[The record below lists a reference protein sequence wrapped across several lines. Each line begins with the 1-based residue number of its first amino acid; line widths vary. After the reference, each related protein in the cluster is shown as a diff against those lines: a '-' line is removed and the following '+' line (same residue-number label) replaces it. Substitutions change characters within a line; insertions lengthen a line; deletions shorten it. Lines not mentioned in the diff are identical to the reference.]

1 MGSHHELIVEISV
14 YGISFHAV
22 EVSGVLL
29 IIVRD
34 NRWVE
39 VDWLVVVLVAMV
51 GGSKAVGIYFL
62 LFLARNESEFTELY
76 SKAEKTILTTDP
88 ATGRKQLVDD
98 SSKPVKAA
106 WYSIPVGITIFA
118 MFEWLATI

>member
-1 MGSHHELIVEISV
+1 M
-14 YGISFHAV
+14 YGISFHVV

-51 GGSKAVGIYFL
+51 APV
-62 LFLARNESEFTELY
+62 RPRTM
-76 SKAEKTILTTDP
+76 D
-88 ATGRKQLVDD
+88 RW
-98 SSKPVKAA
+98 SSLSGLRLRSSNHRSP
-106 WYSIPVGITIFA
+106 
-118 MFEWLATI
+118 